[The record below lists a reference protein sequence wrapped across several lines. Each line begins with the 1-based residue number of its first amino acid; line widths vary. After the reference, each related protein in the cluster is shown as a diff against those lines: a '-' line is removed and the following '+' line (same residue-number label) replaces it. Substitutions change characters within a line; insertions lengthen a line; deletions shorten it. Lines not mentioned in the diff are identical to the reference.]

1 MKPDKKIRTGQIRP
15 DCQIHS
21 LCLLQGGDGGVGGC
35 TDMQLRRHESSTR
48 SRLHSVGPG
57 TLFYLQAT
65 LNRAPAI
72 AMHCT
77 LSGCE

>member
-1 MKPDKKIRTGQIRP
+1 MVSTKRATMKPDRKISTGQIRP

-21 LCLLQGGDGGVGGC
+21 LCMLQGADEGWGC
-35 TDMQLRRHESSTR
+35 TDKQLRRHESSTR

-72 AMHCT
+72 V
-77 LSGCE
+77 L